1 MYSVFPEECVLVV
14 IDLQEKLMKV
24 MPDREEVVRNT
35 LILLELAN
43 QFQIPVVVTEQ
54 YPKGLGPTVPEI
66 TSQLKGN
73 RLLEKI
79 TYSACPE
86 LVDQLKET
94 GRSKVLV
101 VGSETHICVYQ
112 TVRDLLA
119 ADFKVQVICD
129 AVCSRRTLNYE
140 SGLSLMRELGAII
153 TNTETLV
160 FDMLKKAGTR
170 EFKVM
175 SALVK

>member
-1 MYSVFPEECVLVV
+1 MYRVSPEESVLVV
-14 IDLQEKLMKV
+14 IDLQERLMRV
-24 MPDREEVVRNT
+24 MPDREQVIRNT

-43 QFQIPVVVTEQ
+43 QFQIPVIVTEQ

-66 TSQLKGN
+66 ASKLKGN

-79 TYSACPE
+79 TFSACPE
-86 LVDQLKET
+86 LVGLIKET
-94 GRSKVLV
+94 GRTRVLL
-101 VGSETHICVYQ
+101 VGSETHVCGYQ

-119 ADFKVQVICD
+119 AGYKVQVPCD

-140 SGLSLMRELGAII
+140 NGLSLMKELGAVI

-160 FDMLKKAGTR
+160 FDMLKISGTK

-175 SALVK
+175 SPLVK

>member
-94 GRSKVLV
+94 GRGQVVV

-119 ADFKVQVICD
+119 ADFKVQVPCD

-140 SGLSLMRELGAII
+140 NGLSLMRELGAVI

-160 FDMLKKAGTR
+160 FDMLKKAGTK

>member
-86 LVDQLKET
+86 LVGQLKET
-94 GRSKVLV
+94 DRGQVLV

-119 ADFKVQVICD
+119 ADFKVQVPCD

-140 SGLSLMRELGAII
+140 NGLSLMREQGAVI

-160 FDMLKKAGTR
+160 FDMLKKAGTK

>member
-1 MYSVFPEECVLVV
+1 MYRVFPEESVLVV
-14 IDLQEKLMKV
+14 VDLQEKLMKV
-24 MPDREEVVRNT
+24 MPNREEVVKNT
-35 LILLELAN
+35 LILMELAN
-43 QFQIPVVVTEQ
+43 QFQIPVIVTEQ

-66 TSQLKGN
+66 ASQLKGN

-79 TYSACPE
+79 AYSACPE
-86 LVDQLKET
+86 LVNELKAT
-94 GRSKVLV
+94 GRSQVLL

-119 ADFKVQVICD
+119 AEFKVQVPCD
-129 AVCSRRTLNYE
+129 AVCSRRSLNHE
-140 SGLSLMRELGAII
+140 NGLSLMRELGAVI

-160 FDMLKKAGTR
+160 FDMLKRAGTK

-175 SALVK
+175 SPLVK